1 MSLRAFFLRGAL
13 DGAGNAYET
22 LVTRTKHFTGLD
34 LSAVKNY
41 TEGVGMKAGF
51 DRERYVELQSE
62 HIRQRRDQ
70 IGGKLYLEMGGK
82 LFDDNHA
89 SRVLP
94 GFTPD
99 NKIEMLQ
106 RIADHIEI
114 VIAMNAQDLHRH
126 KVRADL
132 GISYEDDVLR
142 LVDVFRERGFLVNW
156 VVVTQMDEENTL
168 AQAFIDRLKRLGLKV
183 AKHRT
188 IPGYPTN
195 VSRIVSDDG
204 FGQNEYVE
212 TERDVVVLTAPG
224 PGSGKLATCLSQ
236 IYHDFKRGI
245 QSGYAK
251 FETFPIWNLPSE
263 HPVNLAY
270 ESATVDLDDI
280 NVIDPY
286 HLQAYGERV
295 TSYNRDV
302 EVFPLLKSLLET
314 LAGSSPYQSP
324 TDMGVNMVGSCIT
337 DDGVCRKAAKQE
349 IVRRYYKALVDEARN
364 DWDNTL
370 SERAAI
376 VMSKAGATVDD
387 LRVIEPAVQLEAQTG
402 GPASCMEL
410 ADGTLVTGKTSD
422 LLGCSAAMLL
432 NALKHLAGIDPDVH
446 LLSPESIKPIQTVK
460 TKHLGSQNPRLHTDE
475 VLIALSVSA
484 ETSEDSRRAIEQLSQ
499 LRGCDVH
506 TTTILGS
513 VDEGIF
519 RSLGMQVTSEPKYQR
534 KSLFHRR

>member
-1 MSLRAFFLRGAL
+1 
-13 DGAGNAYET
+13 
-22 LVTRTKHFTGLD
+22 
-34 LSAVKNY
+34 
-41 TEGVGMKAGF
+41 MKTGF
-51 DRERYVELQSE
+51 DRERYIEMQSE
-62 HIRQRRDQ
+62 HIRKRRDE

-99 NKIEMLQ
+99 NKIAMLH
-106 RIADHIEI
+106 RIADDIEI
-114 VIAMNAQDLHRH
+114 VIAMNAQDLKRH

-132 GISYEDDVLR
+132 GISYEEDVLR

-168 AQAFIDRLKRLGLKV
+168 AQAFIQRLERLGLKV

-195 VSRIVSDDG
+195 VSKIVSDEG
-204 FGQNEYVE
+204 FGLNEYVE

-245 QSGYAK
+245 PAGYAK
-251 FETFPIWNLPSE
+251 FETFPIWNLPLE

-270 ESATVDLDDI
+270 EAATVDLNDI
-280 NVIDPY
+280 NVIDPF

-302 EVFPLLKSLLET
+302 EVFPLLKILLET

-324 TDMGVNMVGSCIT
+324 TDMGVNMAGYCIT
-337 DDGVCRKAAKQE
+337 DDDVCREAAKKE

-364 DWDNTL
+364 DLDNTL

-376 VMSKAGATVDD
+376 VMSKAGATTDD
-387 LRVIEPAVQLEAQTG
+387 LRVVAPALKLEAETG
-402 GPASCMEL
+402 APASCMEL
-410 ADGTLVTGKTSD
+410 EDGTLVTGKTSD

-432 NALKHLAGIDPDVH
+432 NALKHLAGIDPDIH

-460 TKHLGSQNPRLHTDE
+460 TKHLGSLNPRLHTDE

-534 KSLFHRR
+534 KSLYHRR

>member
-1 MSLRAFFLRGAL
+1 
-13 DGAGNAYET
+13 
-22 LVTRTKHFTGLD
+22 
-34 LSAVKNY
+34 
-41 TEGVGMKAGF
+41 MKTGF
-51 DRERYVELQSE
+51 DRERYIEMQSE
-62 HIRQRRDQ
+62 HIRKRRDQ

-106 RIADHIEI
+106 RIADDIEI

-132 GISYEDDVLR
+132 GISYEEDVLR

-168 AQAFIDRLKRLGLKV
+168 AQAFIDRLERLGLRV

-195 VSRIVSDDG
+195 VSRIVSDEG
-204 FGQNEYVE
+204 FGLNEYVE

-251 FETFPIWNLPSE
+251 FETFPIWNLPLE

-270 ESATVDLDDI
+270 ESATVDLNDM
-280 NVIDPY
+280 NVIDPF

-302 EVFPLLKSLLET
+302 EVFPLLKTLLET

-324 TDMGVNMVGSCIT
+324 TDMGVNMVGYCIT
-337 DDGVCRKAAKQE
+337 DDEVCREASKKE

-364 DWDNTL
+364 DWDNTF

-376 VMSKAGATVDD
+376 VMSKARATADD
-387 LRVIEPAVQLEAQTG
+387 LRVVAPALKLEAETG
-402 GPASCMEL
+402 APASCMEL
-410 ADGTLVTGKTSD
+410 VDGTLVTGKTSD

-460 TKHLGSQNPRLHTDE
+460 TKHLGSLNPRLHTDE

-484 ETSEDSRRAIEQLSQ
+484 ETSEDSRRAIDQLSQ

-519 RSLGMQVTSEPKYQR
+519 RSLDMQVTSEPKYQR